1 MRKIILCFAGTLM
14 VLSLAACTPTPEKQS
29 ETVQAPS
36 VEATTGGAHDKVPDP
51 NVEPMEVIAIYSP
64 NEEGNDLNQAMD
76 AVNELTP
83 QALVDKLIE
92 YGVLDEGTEVLS
104 YEESEG
110 NASLDLSQ
118 MPEGSGDMADLL
130 KDAVSSTFIQNFELD
145 EVTILVNGEAA

>member
-1 MRKIILCFAGTLM
+1 M
-14 VLSLAACTPTPEKQS
+14 
-29 ETVQAPS
+29 QAPS
-36 VEATTGGAHDKVPDP
+36 VEATTGGAQDKVPDP

>member
-36 VEATTGGAHDKVPDP
+36 VEATTGGAQDKVPDP

-64 NEEGNDLNQAMD
+64 NEEGNALNQAMD

-83 QALVDKLIE
+83 LALVDKLIE

-110 NASLDLSQ
+110 TASLDLSQ